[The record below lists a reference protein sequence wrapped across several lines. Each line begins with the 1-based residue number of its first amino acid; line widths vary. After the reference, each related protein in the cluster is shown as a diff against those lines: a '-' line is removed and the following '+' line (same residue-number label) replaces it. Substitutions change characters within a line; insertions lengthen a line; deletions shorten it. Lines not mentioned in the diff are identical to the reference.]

1 MEEILKN
8 PGISKIIRC
17 YGFEPDSSRGTYWM
31 KQKLFWLRQHLDGVF
46 LKRARFELSTFK
58 YEAWKLEPGIYLCAL
73 TIRPSQRRWKAMNL
87 DCQYLTG
94 PDFFIPLS
102 EHFSNLNFKSWLHKL
117 STMDI
122 VDDLCYISLQNQSK
136 HLFQWWHFL
145 VLSSSTL
152 RHLCHRCIV
161 IFVIVA
167 SLSLLHHHCCCI
179 IVVVESTSLLHH

>member
-8 PGISKIIRC
+8 PGISKIIQH

-31 KQKLFWLRQHLDGVF
+31 KQKLFRLRQHLDGVF

-58 YEAWKLEPGIYLCAL
+58 YEARKLEPGIYLCAL

-87 DCQYLTG
+87 DCQFLTG

-102 EHFSNLNFKSWLHKL
+102 EHFSHLHFEFRLRKL
-117 STMDI
+117 ITMDI

-136 HLFQWWHFL
+136 H
-145 VLSSSTL
+145 
-152 RHLCHRCIV
+152 HLHHQRCV

-167 SLSLLHHHCCCI
+167 LSSL
-179 IVVVESTSLLHH
+179 